1 MFKKAK
7 DIKPLPA
14 GMVDAFTAKISAQG
28 YKMPEVEAVAEEPTV
43 EVEAQP
49 EEVSEATGSRGTDK
63 TGPGDGDTKMPKVAD
78 VTPEIGMI
86 SSKDKAAKSVETAVK
101 AASKSQHEGFEII
114 QDGGKVELEDVMY
127 EATIT
132 VKSFTGKAPAGIKMK
147 KIGSSSFGGDDV
159 EMTGPDAKL
168 IAYAKKSLGCDK
180 SCKTIAD
187 VQKSLKES
195 YMDEKA
201 CVGEM
206 KKLNA
211 SSCSKHEMYKRVS
224 EKYGCSEAKFEE
236 LYAQYCSENYE
247 EVQEDNS
254 NDKSDDGEGMDKVQP
269 KAVKKKFGDRKDKD
283 IDNDG
288 DEDESDEYLHRR
300 RKAISKALED

>member
-1 MFKKAK
+1 MFKKAE

-14 GMVDAFTAKISAQG
+14 GMVDAFTAKVSAQG

-49 EEVSEATGSRGTDK
+49 EEVSEATGSRGADK
-63 TGPGDGDTKMPKVAD
+63 TGQGDGDTKMPKVAD

-114 QDGGKVELEDVMY
+114 QDGGKVELEDVVQ
-127 EATIT
+127 EAT
-132 VKSFTGKAPAGIKMK
+132 
-147 KIGSSSFGGDDV
+147 
-159 EMTGPDAKL
+159 
-168 IAYAKKSLGCDK
+168 
-180 SCKTIAD
+180 
-187 VQKSLKES
+187 
-195 YMDEKA
+195 MDEKS

-206 KKLNA
+206 KKLHA

-288 DEDESDEYLHRR
+288 DEDESDEYLHKR

>member
-1 MFKKAK
+1 MFKKPEN
-7 DIKPLPA
+7 IRPLPD
-14 GMVDAFTAKISAQG
+14 GMVDAFTAKVSSQG
-28 YKMPEVEAVAEEPTV
+28 YKMPEAEPVVEA

-49 EEVSEATGSRGTDK
+49 EEVSEAVASRSADK
-63 TGPGDGDTKMPKVAD
+63 TKPEDGDTKMPKVAD

-114 QDGGKVELEDVMY
+114 QDGGKVEFEDVVQ
-127 EATIT
+127 EAT
-132 VKSFTGKAPAGIKMK
+132 
-147 KIGSSSFGGDDV
+147 
-159 EMTGPDAKL
+159 
-168 IAYAKKSLGCDK
+168 
-180 SCKTIAD
+180 
-187 VQKSLKES
+187 
-195 YMDEKA
+195 MDEKS

-206 KKLNA
+206 KRLHA

-236 LYAQYCSENYE
+236 LYAQHCMETYK
-247 EVQEDNS
+247 EDNT

-269 KAVKKKFGDRKDKD
+269 KAVKKKFDNRKDKD

-300 RKAISKALED
+300 RQAIAKALED

>member
-1 MFKKAK
+1 MFKKPEN
-7 DIKPLPA
+7 IRPLPD
-14 GMVDAFTAKISAQG
+14 GMVDAFTAKVSSQG
-28 YKMPEVEAVAEEPTV
+28 YKMPEAEPVVEA

-49 EEVSEATGSRGTDK
+49 EEVSEAVASRSADK
-63 TGPGDGDTKMPKVAD
+63 TKPEDGDTKMPKVAD

-114 QDGGKVELEDVMY
+114 QDGGKVEFVDVVQ
-127 EATIT
+127 EAT
-132 VKSFTGKAPAGIKMK
+132 
-147 KIGSSSFGGDDV
+147 
-159 EMTGPDAKL
+159 
-168 IAYAKKSLGCDK
+168 
-180 SCKTIAD
+180 
-187 VQKSLKES
+187 
-195 YMDEKA
+195 MDEKS

-206 KKLNA
+206 KRLHA

-236 LYAQYCSENYE
+236 LYAQHCMETYKEDKVECPECKGEGCDHCDDKGYHMK
-247 EVQEDNS
+247 EDNS

-269 KAVKKKFGDRKDKD
+269 KAVKKKFDDRKDKD

>member
-1 MFKKAK
+1 MFKKAE

-14 GMVDAFTAKISAQG
+14 GMVDAFTAKVASQG
-28 YKMPEVEAVAEEPTV
+28 YKMPEPVVEEPAV

-49 EEVSEATGSRGTDK
+49 EEVTEATGSRGPDK
-63 TGPGDGDTKMPKVAD
+63 TAPGDGDTKTPKVAD

-101 AASKSQHEGFEII
+101 AASKSQHEEIELI
-114 QDGGKVELEDVMY
+114 QDGGKVEIQDVVQ
-127 EATIT
+127 EATI
-132 VKSFTGKAPAGIKMK
+132 
-147 KIGSSSFGGDDV
+147 
-159 EMTGPDAKL
+159 
-168 IAYAKKSLGCDK
+168 
-180 SCKTIAD
+180 
-187 VQKSLKES
+187 
-195 YMDEKA
+195 DEKS

-206 KKLNA
+206 KKLHA

-236 LYAQYCSENYE
+236 LYAQYCKETYE
-247 EVQEDNS
+247 GVQEDNS

-269 KAVKKKFGDRKDKD
+269 KAVKKKFDDRKDKD

-288 DEDESDEYLHRR
+288 DEDESDEYLHKR

>member
-1 MFKKAK
+1 MFKKAE

-14 GMVDAFTAKISAQG
+14 GMVDAFTAKVSAQG

-49 EEVSEATGSRGTDK
+49 EEVSEATGSRGADK

-101 AASKSQHEGFEII
+101 AASKSQHEETEGFEII
-114 QDGGKVELEDVMY
+114 QDGGKVELEDVVQ
-127 EATIT
+127 EAT
-132 VKSFTGKAPAGIKMK
+132 
-147 KIGSSSFGGDDV
+147 
-159 EMTGPDAKL
+159 
-168 IAYAKKSLGCDK
+168 
-180 SCKTIAD
+180 
-187 VQKSLKES
+187 
-195 YMDEKA
+195 MDEKS

-206 KKLNA
+206 KKLHA

-288 DEDESDEYLHRR
+288 DEDESDEYLHKR

>member
-1 MFKKAK
+1 MFKKPEN
-7 DIKPLPA
+7 IRPLPD
-14 GMVDAFTAKISAQG
+14 GMVDAFTAKVSSQG
-28 YKMPEVEAVAEEPTV
+28 YKMPEAEPVVEA

-49 EEVSEATGSRGTDK
+49 EEVSEAVASRSADK
-63 TGPGDGDTKMPKVAD
+63 TKPEDGDTKMPKVAD

-114 QDGGKVELEDVMY
+114 QDGGKVEFVDVVQ
-127 EATIT
+127 EAT
-132 VKSFTGKAPAGIKMK
+132 
-147 KIGSSSFGGDDV
+147 
-159 EMTGPDAKL
+159 
-168 IAYAKKSLGCDK
+168 
-180 SCKTIAD
+180 
-187 VQKSLKES
+187 
-195 YMDEKA
+195 MDEKS

-206 KKLNA
+206 KRLHA

-236 LYAQYCSENYE
+236 LYAQHCMETYK
-247 EVQEDNS
+247 EDNT

-269 KAVKKKFGDRKDKD
+269 KAVKKKFDNRKDKD

-300 RKAISKALED
+300 RQAIAKALED

>member
-1 MFKKAK
+1 MFKKPEN
-7 DIKPLPA
+7 IQPLPA
-14 GMVDAFTAKISAQG
+14 GMVDAFTAKVASQG
-28 YKMPEVEAVAEEPTV
+28 YKMPEAEPVAEAEV

-49 EEVSEATGSRGTDK
+49 EEVSEAVASRGADK
-63 TGPGDGDTKMPKVAD
+63 TKPGDGDTKMPKVAD

-101 AASKSQHEGFEII
+101 AASKSQHEEIELV
-114 QDGGKVELEDVMY
+114 QDGGKVEVEDVMY

-168 IAYAKKSLGCDK
+168 IAYAKKSLGCDA
-180 SCKTIAD
+180 SCKTIAY
-187 VQKSLKES
+187 VEKSLSEV
-195 YMDEKA
+195 YE
-201 CVGEM
+201 
-206 KKLNA
+206 
-211 SSCSKHEMYKRVS
+211 SSCSTVSSSYKP
-224 EKYGCSEAKFEE
+224 KAKKEE
-236 LYAQYCSENYE
+236 IDPVN
-247 EVQEDNS
+247 
-254 NDKSDDGEGMDKVQP
+254 P
-269 KAVKKKFGDRKDKD
+269 KAVKKKFDDRKDKD